1 MKQRQ
6 WKRWTAALSA
16 AAILLT
22 PMATQAQSPDQET
35 TQINHALTGT
45 ATANDTE
52 TNYWGAD
59 KAIDGIVNRDETNKQ
74 NQSRWS
80 TNGART
86 FDQVAQKDKVLTV
99 NMGSEQSF
107 DQLVLEWERT
117 NVTQFKIEAAGA
129 DQQYRTVYEKTDEAE
144 ISSLTTT
151 IDLEQEETAQYVRL
165 TVSGYTAGTID
176 WASVSLWEL
185 EILETVP
192 VSEVGNE
199 KPVVVPELAEW
210 DGGKGDFTITDDTRL
225 VVNPQYQTELQTAV
239 TEFQADYKDVTGK
252 TITVAEGTDPQ
263 AHDIYFTLGSSDT
276 DLGEEGYLMKVTDS
290 LTLEAVDAQGVY
302 WGTRSVLQILS
313 QNGDSIPQGT
323 ARDYPAYEVR
333 GFMLD
338 VGRKPISYE
347 FLQTIVKEMAW
358 YKMNDFQLHL
368 NDNSFQKEYPNATV
382 EIAKKAY
389 SGFRLEST
397 IKEGGLN
404 QADLTSKDMYYT
416 KDQMRSLIQECR
428 ALGIDIVPE
437 FDTPAHSL
445 ALTKVRPDLIYEET
459 LAGVDHLNLHTK
471 YDETISFVQS
481 IFNEYM
487 TGANPV
493 FDQDTIIH
501 VGTDEYDEKYK
512 EDFRKYTDDMLKFV
526 QDSGRTV
533 RLWGSLSMRPG
544 STPVRSEGVQ
554 MNVWNV
560 GWANPNAMIQAGYD
574 IINTDDTM
582 LYIVPGVTRPGLVG
596 PYYHDYLDTQWL
608 YNNWNPTKFGSN
620 VTVSADSEQL
630 LGATFAVWND
640 KSGVHSNG
648 ITEQDIY
655 DRFADALPALAS
667 KMWGKGKDLTYQEL
681 VAAVDEIGV
690 APNNNPTFQAS
701 SVDEQYLSYTFEP
714 GQEAQ
719 DVTANGRDLT
729 NLHNVET
736 QYGTL
741 KLLGDESY
749 VETPLAKLGFGN
761 TLEFDVT
768 LTQEAQPGQI
778 LFEADSEYD
787 THDIRIL
794 DDGTLG
800 YTTELYDY
808 SFGYTLPVG
817 KTVHLKVVSERE
829 NSALYVNGVRY
840 DAVGRYSEEETGLNL
855 TNIGYPSFVLPLQR
869 IGSKTNA
876 VVGLIDN
883 VTVSVTPAVESKV
896 ESFSATSEYSGNPIA
911 NAFDG
916 NTSTFWHS
924 NWNPYEPL
932 PASVTINLKGQQ
944 NVTGFTY
951 LPRQDG
957 NNNGQVTK
965 YDLEYKVNADDAEW
979 ISLVKDGVWQA
990 NTQKKSATFEPVQA
1004 SVIRFTAK
1012 AGTGDNANPAYAC
1025 AAEFEVLC
1033 GDPVSTTLNMKAYA
1047 DQGGTATVSPETATA
1062 GQSVTFTAT
1071 AADGYRFDGWYSLT
1085 GEKVSDQATYTVE
1098 AQTSL
1103 TLVAKF
1109 QEDSG
1114 TETANKVLL
1123 QKTYDYAVTLSTE
1136 GVTDSAK
1143 VAFEKALTEAKN
1155 VLDNPNATQA
1165 EVNTAWDNLLEGIW
1179 GLGLTQGDK
1188 TMLEQL
1194 IAKAD
1199 AMMAD
1204 VDKYVDTNWQQ
1215 LVDALAAAKKVAA
1228 DGDAMDEDIQPAAE
1242 ALLNAILAQRFKAD
1256 KSILEDLITKAEG
1269 INLEGYTTE
1278 SVATFR
1284 TALANA
1290 QAVMANADLSEDD
1303 QATVDAAVA
1312 ALSDAMNGLTA
1323 GGAPETTD
1331 KPEASQA
1338 PETTDKPQSTEK
1350 PQATQKPENVPQT
1363 GDSAQLMVYVVALAA
1378 AAVLM
1383 GTTVVVRRRRS

>member
-1 MKQRQ
+1 M
-6 WKRWTAALSA
+6 
-16 AAILLT
+16 
-22 PMATQAQSPDQET
+22 
-35 TQINHALTGT
+35 
-45 ATANDTE
+45 
-52 TNYWGAD
+52 
-59 KAIDGIVNRDETNKQ
+59 
-74 NQSRWS
+74 
-80 TNGART
+80 
-86 FDQVAQKDKVLTV
+86 
-99 NMGSEQSF
+99 
-107 DQLVLEWERT
+107 
-117 NVTQFKIEAAGA
+117 
-129 DQQYRTVYEKTDEAE
+129 
-144 ISSLTTT
+144 
-151 IDLEQEETAQYVRL
+151 
-165 TVSGYTAGTID
+165 
-176 WASVSLWEL
+176 
-185 EILETVP
+185 
-192 VSEVGNE
+192 
-199 KPVVVPELAEW
+199 
-210 DGGKGDFTITDDTRL
+210 
-225 VVNPQYQTELQTAV
+225 
-239 TEFQADYKDVTGK
+239 
-252 TITVAEGTDPQ
+252 
-263 AHDIYFTLGSSDT
+263 
-276 DLGEEGYLMKVTDS
+276 
-290 LTLEAVDAQGVY
+290 
-302 WGTRSVLQILS
+302 
-313 QNGDSIPQGT
+313 
-323 ARDYPAYEVR
+323 
-333 GFMLD
+333 
-338 VGRKPISYE
+338 
-347 FLQTIVKEMAW
+347 
-358 YKMNDFQLHL
+358 
-368 NDNSFQKEYPNATV
+368 
-382 EIAKKAY
+382 
-389 SGFRLEST
+389 
-397 IKEGGLN
+397 
-404 QADLTSKDMYYT
+404 
-416 KDQMRSLIQECR
+416 
-428 ALGIDIVPE
+428 PE

-487 TGANPV
+487 TGENPV

-512 EDFRKYTDDMLKFV
+512 EDFRKY
-526 QDSGRTV
+526 
-533 RLWGSLSMRPG
+533 
-544 STPVRSEGVQ
+544 
-554 MNVWNV
+554 
-560 GWANPNAMIQAGYD
+560 
-574 IINTDDTM
+574 TDDTM

-608 YNNWNPTKFGSN
+608 YNNWDPTKFGSN
-620 VTVSADSEQL
+620 VTVSADSQQL

-701 SVDEQYLSYTFEP
+701 SVDKQYLSYTFEP

-794 DDGTLG
+794 DDGPLG

-876 VVGLIDN
+876 VVGLMDN
-883 VTVSVTPAVESKV
+883 VTVSVTPEVESKV

-944 NVTGFTY
+944 TVTGFTY
-951 LPRQDG
+951 LPRQD
-957 NNNGQVTK
+957 
-965 YDLEYKVNADDAEW
+965 
-979 ISLVKDGVWQA
+979 
-990 NTQKKSATFEPVQA
+990 
-1004 SVIRFTAK
+1004 
-1012 AGTGDNANPAYAC
+1012 
-1025 AAEFEVLC
+1025 
-1033 GDPVSTTLNMKAYA
+1033 
-1047 DQGGTATVSPETATA
+1047 GTATVSPETATA

-1123 QKTYDYAVTLSTE
+1123 QKTYDYAVKLDTT
-1136 GVTDSAK
+1136 GVVQAAVD
-1143 VAFEKALTEAKN
+1143 AFQKALDEAKA
-1155 VLDNPNATQA
+1155 VLDNPNATQ
-1165 EVNTAWDNLLEGIW
+1165 EQVNTAWDNLLEGIW
-1179 GLGLTQGDK
+1179 ALGLKQGDK
-1188 TMLEQL
+1188 TMLELL
-1194 IAKAD
+1194 IARAD
-1199 AMMAD
+1199 DM
-1204 VDKYVDTNWQQ
+1204 V
-1215 LVDALAAAKKVAA
+1215 
-1228 DGDAMDEDIQPAAE
+1228 
-1242 ALLNAILAQRFKAD
+1242 
-1256 KSILEDLITKAEG
+1256 
-1269 INLEGYTTE
+1269 
-1278 SVATFR
+1278 
-1284 TALANA
+1284 ANA
-1290 QAVMANADLSEDD
+1290 QAVMADNSLTEDD
-1303 QATVDAAVA
+1303 QTKVNDAVA
-1312 ALSDAMNGLTA
+1312 ALTAAMDGLTA
-1323 GGAPETTD
+1323 GGAPETSD
-1331 KPEASQA
+1331 KPETSQK
-1338 PETTDKPQSTEK
+1338 PESTDKPQTTEK
-1350 PQATQKPENVPQT
+1350 PEDVPQT
-1363 GDSAQLMVYVVALAA
+1363 GDSAPLTLSTLMLVGSALCVLALVVSAK
-1378 AAVLM
+1378 
-1383 GTTVVVRRRRS
+1383 RRRS